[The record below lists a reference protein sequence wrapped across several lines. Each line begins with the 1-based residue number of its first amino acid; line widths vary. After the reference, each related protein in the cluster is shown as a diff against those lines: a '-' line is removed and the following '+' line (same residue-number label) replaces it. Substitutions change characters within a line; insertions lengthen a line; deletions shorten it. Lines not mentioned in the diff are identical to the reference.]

1 MPIRNVA
8 PTARLN
14 ALRKAI
20 RVGLDDLE
28 AGRYKRFTS
37 FADLDR
43 YLDKLTDRVLAK
55 RRVNRVRIRPEI
67 RESRKGRR
75 SL

>member
-8 PTARLN
+8 PTARLK

-20 RVGLDDLE
+20 RVGLNDLE
-28 AGRYKRFTS
+28 AGRYKAFTS

-43 YLDKLTDRVLAK
+43 YLDKMTDRVLAK
-55 RRVNRVRIRPEI
+55 RRVSRARVRP
-67 RESRKGRR
+67 K
-75 SL
+75 